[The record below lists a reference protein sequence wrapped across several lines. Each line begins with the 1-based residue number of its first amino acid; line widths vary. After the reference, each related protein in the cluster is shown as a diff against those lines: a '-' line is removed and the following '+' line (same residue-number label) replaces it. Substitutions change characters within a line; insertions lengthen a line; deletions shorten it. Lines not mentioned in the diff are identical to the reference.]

1 MAFGT
6 TVALAATAAFFGAV
20 VQGFSGFGFAIFT
33 LSFLCFWLKL
43 RVAEQ
48 IVFVTAAASCSMLL
62 LRLWRQVPWR
72 RLPLI
77 AIGLAIGGPVGVWLG
92 PIIPE
97 SVGKRVL
104 GLIVM
109 GISAPRL
116 FAASAPCRSADAKP
130 GATEVVVGLS
140 AGLLSGWV
148 NMSGPPLV
156 YWAHH
161 RLEPTRARAIL
172 SACFACAAVVKITA
186 LTAGGLWIR
195 ECVIAGLVAVPA
207 VLAGSWL
214 GDVAARRSR
223 PALYAKLIWGLFF
236 LLGALLLVLPA
247 SGAKTTTNDRP
258 STMERPKSQAGMR
271 SAPGPNPGG
280 EAAWPDAKR

>member
-1 MAFGT
+1 MLT
-6 TVALAATAAFFGAV
+6 ALAVVTGFAAGFL
-20 VQGFSGFGFAIFT
+20 QGFSGFGFAIFSMSL
-33 LSFLCFWLKL
+33 LSLVLPL
-43 RVAEQ
+43 AEADRMVC
-48 IVFVTAAASCSMLL
+48 IMASTCVVVLTW
-62 LRLWRQVPWR
+62 RLWTFIEWR
-72 RLPLI
+72 RLPWVAGGLI
-77 AIGLAIGGPVGVWLG
+77 VGGPIGVWLVG
-92 PIIPE
+92 PSIPDG
-97 SVGKRVL
+97 VGKRIL
-104 GLIVM
+104 GAIVI
-109 GISAPRL
+109 G
-116 FAASAPCRSADAKP
+116 
-130 GATEVVVGLS
+130 VGLYRIW
-140 AGLLSGWV
+140 AGARPTEHKPAEPGPAEMGYGLAGGILSGWV

>member
-156 YWAHH
+156 YWAHR
-161 RLEPTRARAIL
+161 RLPAMHARAIL
-172 SACFACAAVVKITA
+172 ASAFVTATFVK
-186 LTAGGLWIR
+186 LTSLTVAGYWIP
-195 ECVIAGLVAVPA
+195 GS
-207 VLAGSWL
+207 VLAGAVAIPLSLLGTLL
-214 GDVAARRSR
+214 GDVLARRTNPKAFAR
-223 PALYAKLIWGLFF
+223 AIWTLF
-236 LLGALLLVLPA
+236 LLLGLLLLL
-247 SGAKTTTNDRP
+247 T
-258 STMERPKSQAGMR
+258 
-271 SAPGPNPGG
+271 AP
-280 EAAWPDAKR
+280 EAAGG